1 MSGLNRKE
9 FLECSAALLLGGASA
24 LNFSLPLVAEEK
36 IQEAKEDPAMKF
48 AHAWV
53 KELLKNMDSQLDEA
67 ARVKLMEAN
76 GRTCA
81 RRDSVSMAEQNK
93 GQMEKFLKVMEGH
106 LGKGNAR
113 QEENKITL
121 VYPECFCPLVK
132 SDPSRLS
139 ETYCNC
145 SVGWVKEMLE
155 TVSGKMV
162 RVELLKSIKRGGD
175 CCHFVASV

>member
-1 MSGLNRKE
+1 
-9 FLECSAALLLGGASA
+9 
-24 LNFSLPLVAEEK
+24 
-36 IQEAKEDPAMKF
+36 MKF

-76 GRTCA
+76 GRACA
-81 RRDSVSMAEQNK
+81 RRGSASMAEQNK
-93 GQMEKFLKVMEGH
+93 GQMAEFLKAMEGH

-113 QEENKITL
+113 QEGNKITL

-145 SVGWVKEMLE
+145 SVGWVKEMFEIVL
-155 TVSGKMV
+155 GKSV
-162 RVELLKSIKRGGD
+162 EVELLKSIKRGGD
-175 CCHFVASV
+175 CCHFVVTV